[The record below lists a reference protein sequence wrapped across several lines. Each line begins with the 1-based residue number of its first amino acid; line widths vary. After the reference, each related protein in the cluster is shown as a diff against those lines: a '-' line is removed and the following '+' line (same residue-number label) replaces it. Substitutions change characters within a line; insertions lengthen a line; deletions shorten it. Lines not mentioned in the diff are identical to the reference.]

1 MTELLNNYIHILCF
15 SIDNNIP
22 KKYIIKFEKL
32 KHQLENNDN
41 NHFSYSIKEY
51 CKLAIN
57 KNLPIL
63 NRCEGGLGGDNN
75 LLNKQIRY
83 NMSFN
88 SSNIDYEIKLNV
100 LNSDDISGEKW
111 TYEELNDIMRAF
123 IKLCNDYIKCE
134 CVNGYIK
141 LKDMKSLDDNYLD
154 SETD

>member
-1 MTELLNNYIHILCF
+1 M
-15 SIDNNIP
+15 
-22 KKYIIKFEKL
+22 
-32 KHQLENNDN
+32 ENNDN
-41 NHFSYSIKEY
+41 NHFSYSIKKY

-63 NRCEGGLGGDNN
+63 NRCKGSLGEDNN

-100 LNSDDISGEKW
+100 LNSNDISGEKW

-123 IKLCNDYIKCE
+123 IKLCNEYIKYK

-141 LKDMKSLDDNYLD
+141 LKDIKSLD
-154 SETD
+154 SETDLKIFYC